1 MDDFLG
7 GLGRRG
13 DTAYR
18 LVLYR
23 SDGGDHIR
31 TPDAADGVSGHDHV
45 PDHDLDHDPGRAPE
59 RDPDGGAY
67 RFLMP
72 VHGEMLM
79 FRDGAEARL
88 RPGTGG
94 LVSPAAPVRVV
105 PHRPSRAFVLTIPAH
120 EVDGRLHGVVSRA
133 APLAAD
139 LDLSTGLGRVVA
151 DMVRAVG
158 EERETLTARQFDA
171 ACDRITE
178 LLCIVV
184 ADFDDPNGARPSGPG
199 HLAEVEAVVRR
210 HVREHATD
218 PGLTGAAMAQD
229 LGWSLRQIQLALQRA
244 GTTPRELIRE
254 ERLRLVR
261 DRLRNPLDGDVTITD
276 LAHATGF
283 SSASALSHAFRRRF
297 GVSPRELRQRD
308 RRRAAR

>member
-7 GLGRRG
+7 GPVRQSSA
-13 DTAYR
+13 AYR

-23 SDGGDHIR
+23 SDRTDYVRTAGDAR
-31 TPDAADGVSGHDHV
+31 
-45 PDHDLDHDPGRAPE
+45 
-59 RDPDGGAY
+59 RDPDDAY
-67 RFLMP
+67 RFLLP
-72 VHGEMLM
+72 LHGEMLVL
-79 FRDGAEARL
+79 RDCGQARL

-94 LVSPAAPVRVV
+94 LLSPAVPLRVIQRH
-105 PHRPSRAFVLTIPAH
+105 PARALVMTIPAH
-120 EVDGRLHGVVSRA
+120 EVDGRLRPAS
-133 APLAAD
+133 PLATR
-139 LDLSTGLGRVVA
+139 LDLSAGLGRVVA

-158 EERETLTARQFDA
+158 DETLTEPQFDA

-184 ADFDDPNGARPSGPG
+184 AGEDRPPAPG

-210 HVREHATD
+210 YVREHVTD

-261 DRLRNPLDGDVTITD
+261 DRLRNPLDQHVTITD

-283 SSASALSHAFRRRF
+283 SSASALSHAFRHRF
-297 GVSPRELRQRD
+297 GVSPRELRRH
-308 RRRAAR
+308 AAPR